1 MNWLLLRGLARE
13 SRHWY
18 KFPDYL
24 HEIDETQ
31 NVFAL
36 DYLGVGTKN
45 EEKSPLKI
53 SSYVDNLRDEWI
65 ELKQKHPGRWG
76 VIGISMGAMMALD
89 WCDRYEDD
97 FEKLVLLNTST
108 RDTASIFHR
117 LSFEAIGTFSK
128 LIFNKDTR
136 DREKKALS
144 LTVKMKELPDDL
156 LDAYAEFFED
166 RPLRRLNFLR
176 QVFAASHYKLPKS
189 IKAQTLVLAG
199 KEDKLAHYKCSQEI
213 SKRLSVPLE
222 LHEQAGHDLPIDDP
236 DWIIEMM
243 RKHYFLSK

>member
-18 KFPDYL
+18 KFPDHL
-24 HEIDETQ
+24 HKIDETQ

-36 DYLGVGTKN
+36 DYLGVGSKN
-45 EEKSPLKI
+45 QKSSPLKI
-53 SSYVDNLRDEWI
+53 SAYVDELREEWL
-65 ELKQKHPGRWG
+65 ELKGKYSGPWG

-89 WCDRYEDD
+89 WCDRFEDD
-97 FEKLVLLNTST
+97 FENLIVMNTST
-108 RDTASIFHR
+108 RDTANIFNR
-117 LSFEAIGTFSK
+117 LSIEAIGTFSK

-156 LDAYAEFFED
+156 LDAYAEFFD
-166 RPLRRLNFLR
+166 DKPLKRTNFLR
-176 QVFAASHYKLPKS
+176 QVFAASHYTLPKS
-189 IKAQTLVLAG
+189 IKAKTLVLAG

-213 SKRLSVPLE
+213 SKKLNVPLE

-236 DWIIEMM
+236 DWIINMM
-243 RKHYFLSK
+243 KKHYFLSK